1 MDMKDAFYI
10 DRMLQREK
18 EAGEKVK
25 DELANPSS
33 PQLNW
38 KPVTAM
44 HPG

>member
-25 DELANPSS
+25 DDLQILHRHN
-33 PQLNW
+33 
-38 KPVTAM
+38 
-44 HPG
+44 